1 MAEESNQPEMPT
13 GPHVI
18 IAGFG
23 IPGRFVAELLDY
35 RTIPY
40 VVIESNEE
48 TSRRCNT
55 AAFVIGDCR
64 EEETLRRAGI
74 ETATLLAITVPDE
87 KIAHQTIETAHRMKP
102 DLPIVARVH
111 YTSGGLKAQQLG
123 AEKVIVAEQ
132 VVAREFFRVMEGQLS
147 AAAQPPL
154 PAR

>member
-1 MAEESNQPEMPT
+1 MAEETNHQPAMPT

-35 RTIPY
+35 RSIPY
-40 VVIESNEE
+40 VVIEANEE
-48 TSRRCNT
+48 TSKRCST

-64 EEETLRRAGI
+64 EEGTLRRAGI
-74 ETATLLAITVPDE
+74 EDATLFAITVPDE
-87 KIAHQTIETAHRMKP
+87 KTVHEAIGTAHRMKP

-132 VVAREFFRVMEGQLS
+132 VVAREFFRVMEAQLTAS
-147 AAAQPPL
+147 QPPL